1 MDAGDY
7 GLIAEIKKVLA
18 GERNAFRDIVLLNSA
33 AAIMVAGNARDMKEG
48 AALAVASIDT
58 GKAAQALAT
67 LQRICA

>member
-1 MDAGDY
+1 M
-7 GLIAEIKKVLA
+7 LA